1 MAYDYYLQSLKEQIA
16 KLRYG
21 SQRVTEPVE
30 EAAVDARASV
40 RQLSRVRVA
49 ALLRELRAVH
59 GFTYAQVQNE
69 TGLSQQLLFDME
81 FKDRRLTLDE
91 LRLLTDLYGVS
102 VGDVLGIEME

>member
-49 ALLRELRAVH
+49 ALLRKLRAVH
-59 GFTYAQVQNE
+59 GFTYTQIQNE

>member
-59 GFTYAQVQNE
+59 GFTYAQIQNE

-102 VGDVLGIEME
+102 VGDVLGIEMA

>member
-16 KLRYG
+16 KLSYSR
-21 SQRVTEPVE
+21 QRVTEPAE

-40 RQLSRVRVA
+40 RQLSRSRVA

-59 GFTYAQVQNE
+59 GFTYEQIQNE

-91 LRLLTDLYGVS
+91 LRLLTGMYGVS
-102 VGDVLGIEME
+102 VGDVLGIELE

>member
-21 SQRVTEPVE
+21 TQRVTEPVE

-59 GFTYAQVQNE
+59 GFTYAQIQNK

>member
-21 SQRVTEPVE
+21 TQRVTEPVE